1 MNAKATMVVVI
12 LVILGLGRV
21 GESSGIDGTRR
32 HIQLLEMGEFHGEEV
47 TARSGEKWLGL
58 YQTDPDS
65 VLLPY
70 RLKIENIYDDLIDF
84 EKGQLTGKRV
94 DVNSPLKPLFLLKG
108 ATMLK
113 EGPVTTVYSAP
124 PDYEK
129 SLEKSSP
136 TNLKLNSTSYVL
148 TVTSLDGAPGKCRE
162 TAFPPEARL
171 VLGSGDSQ
179 QILYS
184 LDGCGNDP
192 VWYLLWAGDLDQ
204 DGKLDLYVNVTQHY
218 NVSEKRLFLSS
229 QASEGEL
236 VREVAEFITSGC

>member
-1 MNAKATMVVVI
+1 MKTKATMVLLI
-12 LVILGLGRV
+12 LMTLTLLQV
-21 GESSGIDGTRR
+21 GKSSGIDGPPR
-32 HIQLLEMGEFHGEEV
+32 HMQLLEMGEFHGEEV
-47 TARSGEKWLGL
+47 TARSGEKWMGL
-58 YQTDPDS
+58 YQTNPDS

-70 RLKIENIYDDLIDF
+70 RLKIETIYDDLSDY

-136 TNLKLNSTSYVL
+136 INLKLNGASYVL
-148 TVTSLDGAPGKCRE
+148 TVAAPDGADGKCE
-162 TAFPPEARL
+162 TVFPPEARL
-171 VLGSGDSQ
+171 ALELADSRQ
-179 QILYS
+179 TLYS

-192 VWYLLWAGDLDQ
+192 VWYLLWAGDLDH

-236 VREVAEFITSGC
+236 VKEVAEFITSGC